1 MAKRLAAISIMLV
14 LVLTACSSKSDAEAA
29 LCDNINSLTDSIQT
43 LKEVNVITDG
53 TDALKASV
61 ADIKDKLQ
69 AVADS
74 AKDVFQPDVD
84 AATSAVESI
93 QASIDNVQSGT
104 PVTDEALNIS
114 TGLAELKQAGEALI
128 ATAKDQDCS

>member
-61 ADIKDKLQ
+61 TDIKDKLQ

-93 QASIDNVQSGT
+93 QASIDNVQSGA
-104 PVTDEALNIS
+104 PIADEALNIS